1 MINSIVK
8 AKYGKKLQEFYLKSF
23 NGDIKKKA
31 NIFYKEDSL
40 LFFRFDWKRNPW
52 WCFLAGFVKLL
63 WLFPTLEGWS
73 HESESRTCWHQSHKI
88 KSLGKPDIENY
99 TDLLLLQLLMLVRPQ
114 CRWPILWMEI
124 SEDVPGIHKHKQEC
138 CLSHGHMNNDES
150 TPAGECGL
158 LQPMKEEPAIIDSQD
173 SSVGQDI
180 MGQLLTQRLIPC
192 KAWI

>member
-1 MINSIVK
+1 MLP
-8 AKYGKKLQEFYLKSF
+8 G
-23 NGDIKKKA
+23 
-31 NIFYKEDSL
+31 
-40 LFFRFDWKRNPW
+40 W
-52 WCFLAGFVKLL
+52 FVKLL

-180 MGQLLTQRLIPC
+180 MNSFSLRDSFHARHGYSIELFRAIKGSSLWTHYREIWMC
-192 KAWI
+192 NVWKE